1 MHVMHHSVYFCE
13 KKATTKIPGKYQQ
26 TIENKKKANYGKI
39 TILNN
44 FNQEND
50 MEKFY
55 LNKHKLLK

>member
-1 MHVMHHSVYFCE
+1 M
-13 KKATTKIPGKYQQ
+13 ATTKIHGKYQQ
-26 TIENKKKANYGKI
+26 TIENNKKKKQNYGKI

-44 FNQEND
+44 FNEEND